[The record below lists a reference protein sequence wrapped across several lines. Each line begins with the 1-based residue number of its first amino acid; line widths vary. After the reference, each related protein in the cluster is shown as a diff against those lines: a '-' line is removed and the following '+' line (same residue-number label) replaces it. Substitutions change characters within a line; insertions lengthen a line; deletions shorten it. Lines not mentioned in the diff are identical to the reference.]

1 MTKIILP
8 ALASLAIAAAPIARA
23 ADPAAAESA
32 KKGIEWLIA
41 QQADDGS
48 FSNPQFPALTGLAV
62 WAIAAADKPEYK
74 DAVKKGSD
82 FLVSTVQPDGGI
94 YVIIPGRTGGGLS
107 TYNTSICMT
116 ALAATGRDDI
126 NKVILDARTFLAS
139 NQYLG
144 DEGVFKGG
152 FGYDKSTDRAYTDM
166 MNTHFSIEAMR
177 RTQHFEDL
185 RPAGETKADANW
197 DAALAFL
204 DSMINGADSGDDDAG
219 GFYYAPNDPKAGTST
234 NAADKIIL
242 RSYGSITYAGLMS
255 LLYCKVDKTD
265 SRVRSALDW
274 AVNHWTLDEN
284 PGMGEQGL
292 FFFYNVMSRSMSV
305 YGEKN
310 IPRKDGEPIAWAKE
324 MTAKVVSLQKEDG
337 SWTNKNGRFWENDP
351 VLATAYSILALIYAN
366 N

>member
-1 MTKIILP
+1 VKTFIIST
-8 ALASLAIAAAPIARA
+8 LATLAIIAAPLTRA
-23 ADPAAAESA
+23 AEPSAADSV
-32 KKGIEWLIA
+32 KKGIEWLIS
-41 QQADDGS
+41 QQAEDGS
-48 FSNPQFPALTGLAV
+48 FSNPQFPALTGLAL
-62 WAIAAADKPEYK
+62 WAIAESKDPQYK
-74 DAVKKGSD
+74 DVVKKASD
-82 FLVSTVQPDGGI
+82 FLISKIQPDGGI

-107 TYNTSICMT
+107 TYNTSICLT

-126 NKVILDARTFLAS
+126 NKVILDARAFLAS

-152 FGYDKSTDRAYTDM
+152 FGYDKNTDRAYTDM

-204 DSMINGADSGDDDAG
+204 DSMINDADSGAENAG

-234 NAADKIIL
+234 NEADKIIL

-274 AVNHWTLDEN
+274 ASKHWTLDEN

-292 FFFYNVMSRSMSV
+292 YFFYNVMSRSMSV
-305 YGEKN
+305 YGDKN
-310 IPRKDGEPIAWAKE
+310 IPRKDAAPIEWAKE
-324 MTAKVVSLQKEDG
+324 MTAKVVSLQAEDG

-351 VLATAYSILALIYAN
+351 VLATAYSVLALIYAK
-366 N
+366 